1 VARAAGLA
9 GWPAGRPDAGLV
21 SLMGAFRRQVG
32 RGIAAM
38 AAVSA
43 MALLSGVSAVTP
55 AAAQL
60 SSGTVAS
67 GTPGSRLWVSFYTGP
82 GAGSDTASSVAVA
95 RSGSAVFVT
104 GYSLRASSGNA
115 IFDYATVAYDA
126 ATGARLWAR
135 RYTGA
140 GDAGGSAVAVAVDPS
155 GRRVFVTGQSPGSGS
170 GDDYVTIAYDAATGS
185 QLWLSRYNGPANG
198 SDDPSA
204 LAVSPDGSRVFVTGE
219 SQGTSATRGDYATV
233 AYDAA
238 TGAQLWASRYNGP
251 ASLGDDAR
259 SLAVAP
265 HGGTVYL
272 TGTSTGVGTRSDYAT
287 VAYNA
292 ATGVQRWVSRYNGP
306 RRKYDFA
313 ISVAV
318 GPGGHAVY
326 VTGTSGG
333 AFATVAYDAAT
344 GAPQWV
350 RRFTGGAS
358 NNDRAFSLAVSPSGG
373 MVYVTGF
380 ALNRNSGD
388 MDIATVAYRTATGAL
403 LWGKLTSLKADASG
417 DDVAVGPGGHTVY
430 VTGTTFTATA
440 TTVAY
445 NAATGSLRWVRSY
458 PGFGNALAI
467 SQVTGTVFVAGSHD
481 RPASGEDFITIAYHG

>member
-1 VARAAGLA
+1 
-9 GWPAGRPDAGLV
+9 
-21 SLMGAFRRQVG
+21 MGAFRRPVG

-38 AAVSA
+38 AAVSG

-82 GAGSDTASSVAVA
+82 GAGNDTAASVAVA
-95 RSGSAVFVT
+95 RGGSAVFVT
-104 GYSLRASSGNA
+104 GYSLGASG
-115 IFDYATVAYDA
+115 IFDYATVGYDA
-126 ATGARLWAR
+126 ATGARLWAS

-140 GDAGGSAVAVAVDPS
+140 GRAGGSAVAVAVDPG
-155 GRRVFVTGQSPGSGS
+155 GRRVFVTGQSPGPGS
-170 GDDYVTIAYDAATGS
+170 GADYVTIAYDAATGS

-198 SDDPSA
+198 SDIPSA
-204 LAVSPDGSRVFVTGE
+204 LAVSPDGSRIFVTGE
-219 SQGTSATRGDYATV
+219 SQGTQATTEDYATV

-251 ASLGDDAR
+251 ASRADDAR

-265 HGGTVYL
+265 HSGTVYV
-272 TGTSTGVGTRSDYAT
+272 TGTSTGVGTHSDYAT
-287 VAYNA
+287 VAYNT
-292 ATGVQRWVSRYNGP
+292 ATGAQRWVRRYNAP
-306 RRKYDFA
+306 RRKYDRA
-313 ISVAV
+313 VSVAV

-326 VTGTSGG
+326 VTGTSGR

-350 RRFTGGAS
+350 SRFTGGAG

-380 ALNRNSGD
+380 ALNRFSGD
-388 MDIATVAYRTATGAL
+388 MDIATVAYRAATGAL
-403 LWGKLTSLKADASG
+403 LWARLSTGKADASG
-417 DDVAVGPGGHTVY
+417 HDVAVGPGGHTVY
-430 VTGTTFTATA
+430 VTGTAFIATA

-445 NAATGSLRWVRSY
+445 NAATGSLRWVRRY
-458 PGFGNALAI
+458 PGFGLALAI
-467 SQVTGTVFVAGSHD
+467 SQVTGTVFVTGSAD
-481 RPASGEDFITIAYHG
+481 RPASGDDFVTIAYHG